1 MTGARRAAVTH
12 ASLVLEH
19 VPDLVRYGSKPSR
32 EPEKLD
38 ALQGSLRSFNDAVAY
53 APNQVFIGNLP
64 PEDLWGRP
72 RNWWEHPVGDASP
85 TGSTGEIMPQAA
97 FYDLLAGVDRFDL
110 VRSGAEE
117 SPEAIPLYDGDK
129 VVATVVGDHDLDE
142 SLSAHVLLENLAIKA
157 TGVHALRDLLARA
170 DIDPASITHAIGC
183 GEEAVGDR
191 YQRGGGNMAKAIAE
205 ECGLHRASAID
216 VKSFC
221 AAPVHALVIAAAL
234 IEAGIEQRV
243 LVVAGGSLGKLGM
256 KFEGALAKGFPILED
271 VLAGMAVLLEPADG
285 SNGPVLR
292 TDAVGRMPIDAG
304 ETPQAQLGA
313 LVGEPLDALGIGI
326 ADVGT
331 YATEIHNPEI
341 TEPQGGGD
349 VADRNYKMLAGL
361 GVLRDEL
368 TRAGIPGFAR
378 AHGMPGFAPTQG
390 HIASAVPWLP
400 HALARMRAGELH
412 RTMLM
417 AKGSL
422 FLGRLTRQWDGVSV
436 TLEA

>member
-1 MTGARRAAVTH
+1 MSATRRAAVTH

-32 EPEKLD
+32 EPATLD
-38 ALQGSLRSFNDAVAY
+38 ALLGALRTFDEAVAY
-53 APNQVFIGNLP
+53 PPNQVFIGNLP
-64 PEDLWGRP
+64 PEDLWERP
-72 RNWWEHPVGDASP
+72 REWWRHPVEGAKPEGVSGAVMTQPAFYELLAAVDRFGLVGDAAVA
-85 TGSTGEIMPQAA
+85 GS
-97 FYDLLAGVDRFDL
+97 
-110 VRSGAEE
+110 
-117 SPEAIPLYDGDK
+117 IPLSDGDR
-129 VVATVVGDHDLDE
+129 VVAYVAAAHDADE
-142 SLSAHVLLENLAIKA
+142 SLTAHILLENLAIKA
-157 TGVHALRDLLARA
+157 SGVHAVRDLLERA
-170 DIDPASITHAIGC
+170 ELDHSSITHAIGC

-205 ECGLHRASAID
+205 ECGLSRASAID

-221 AAPVHALVIAAAL
+221 AAPVHAIVLAAAL
-234 IEAGIEQRV
+234 IESGIEQRV

-256 KFEGALAKGFPILED
+256 KFEGALAKGYPILED
-271 VLAGMAVLLEPADG
+271 VLAGVAIVLDVADG
-285 SNGPVLR
+285 SNGPVVR
-292 TDAVGRMPIDAG
+292 TDAVGRMPVDAG

-313 LVGEPLDALGIGI
+313 LVGEPLDTMHI
-326 ADVGT
+326 AVTDVDT

-361 GVLRDEL
+361 GVLRGDL
-368 TRAGIPGFAR
+368 VRDDIPGFAR
-378 AHGMPGFAPTQG
+378 AHGLPGYAPTQG
-390 HIASAVPWLP
+390 HVASAIPWLA
-400 HALARMRAGELH
+400 HALPRMRAGDIH
-412 RTMLM
+412 RTMLL

>member
-1 MTGARRAAVTH
+1 MTTQPRAAVTH
-12 ASLVLEH
+12 ASLVLQH

-32 EPEKLD
+32 EPDKL
-38 ALQGSLRSFNDAVAY
+38 AEAAGSLRAFDDAVAY
-53 APNQVFIGNLP
+53 APNQVFVGNLP
-64 PEDLWGRP
+64 PEDLWDRP
-72 RNWWEHPVGDASP
+72 RPWWKEPIADASP
-85 TGSTGEIMPQAA
+85 TGTSGEIMAQPA
-97 FYDLLAGVDRFDL
+97 FYELLREVDRFDL
-110 VRSGAEE
+110 VKDTSAPGALE
-117 SPEAIPLYDGDK
+117 LFDGDQ
-129 VVATVVGDHDLDE
+129 VVGSFVGDHDLDE

-157 TGVHALRDLLARA
+157 SGVHALRDVLARA
-170 DIDPASITHAIGC
+170 DTDPSSITHAIGC

-205 ECGLHRASAID
+205 ECGLSKASALD

-221 AAPVHALVIAAAL
+221 AAPVHAMVLAAAL
-234 IEAGIEQRV
+234 IESGIEQRV
-243 LVVAGGSLGKLGM
+243 VVVAGGSLGKLGM

-271 VLAGMAVLLEPADG
+271 VLAGMAVVLEAADG
-285 SNGPVLR
+285 SSGPVLR
-292 TDAVGRMPIDAG
+292 TDAVGRMPIEAG
-304 ETPQAQLGA
+304 TTPQAQLGA
-313 LVGEPLDALGIGI
+313 LVGAPLDALGIGI
-326 ADVGT
+326 NGVDT

-361 GVLRDEL
+361 VVLRGEL
-368 TRAGIPGFAR
+368 TRDDIPGFAR
-378 AHGMPGFAPTQG
+378 AHGLPGYVPTQG

-400 HALARMRAGELH
+400 HALARMRAGTLH
-412 RTMLM
+412 RTMLI

>member
-1 MTGARRAAVTH
+1 MTTPRAAVTH
-12 ASLVLEH
+12 ASLTLEH

-32 EPEKLD
+32 EPERFAD
-38 ALQGSLRSFNDAVAY
+38 ATGSLRNFEDAVAY
-53 APNQVFIGNLP
+53 APNQVFIGNQP
-64 PEDLWGRP
+64 PEDLWDRSRP
-72 RNWWEHPVGDASP
+72 WWKEPVTDASP
-85 TGSTGEIMPQAA
+85 EGTSGEVMAQPA
-97 FYDLLAGVDRFDL
+97 FYELMREVDRFDL
-110 VRSGAEE
+110 VKDTSAAGALE
-117 SPEAIPLYDGDK
+117 LFDGDR
-129 VVATVVGDHDLDE
+129 VVGSVVGDHDLDE

-157 TGVHALRDLLARA
+157 SGVHALRDVLTRA

-205 ECGLHRASAID
+205 ECDLRKASALD

-221 AAPVHALVIAAAL
+221 AAPVHALVLAAAL
-234 IEAGIEQRV
+234 IEAGIERRV
-243 LVVAGGSLGKLGM
+243 VVVAGGSLGKLGM
-256 KFEGALAKGFPILED
+256 KFEGALSKGFPILED
-271 VLAGMAVLLEPADG
+271 VLAGMAVVLEAADG

-292 TDAVGRMPIDAG
+292 TDAVGRMPIEAG

-326 ADVGT
+326 NDVDT

-361 GVLRDEL
+361 GVLRGELARDE
-368 TRAGIPGFAR
+368 IPDFAR
-378 AHGMPGFAPTQG
+378 AHGLPGYVPTQG

-400 HALARMRAGELH
+400 HALARMRDGTLR
-412 RTMLM
+412 RTMLI

>member
-32 EPEKLD
+32 EPAKLD
-38 ALQGSLRSFNDAVAY
+38 DLTARLRTFEDAVAY
-53 APNQVFIGNLP
+53 PPNQVFIGNLA
-64 PEDLWGRP
+64 PEDLWERP
-72 RNWWEHPVGDASP
+72 RAWWQHPVEAASP
-85 TGSTGEIMPQAA
+85 RGVSGDIMPQPA
-97 FYDLLAGVDRFDL
+97 FYDLLTDVDRFDL
-110 VRSGAEE
+110 MQTGRAPRPDELALHDGATLIG
-117 SPEAIPLYDGDK
+117 AF
-129 VVATVVGDHDLDE
+129 AGDHPHDE
-142 SLSAHVLLENLAIKA
+142 SLSAQALLENLAIKA
-157 TGVHALRDLLARA
+157 SGVHALRDLLARA
-170 DIDPASITHAIGC
+170 DIDPASVTFAIGC

-205 ECGLHRASAID
+205 DCGLVRASGID

-221 AAPVHALVIAAAL
+221 AAPVHALVLAAAL
-234 IEAGIEQRV
+234 IEAGVERRV
-243 LVVAGGSLGKLGM
+243 VVVAGGSLGKLGM

-271 VLAGMAVLLEPADG
+271 VLAGMAVVVELADG

-292 TDAVGRMPIDAG
+292 TDAVGRMPVEAG

-326 ADVGT
+326 NDVGV

-361 GVLRDEL
+361 GVLRGEL
-368 TRAGIPGFAR
+368 TRDDIPLFAR
-378 AHGMPGFAPTQG
+378 FHGLPGFAPTQG
-390 HIASAVPWLP
+390 HIASAIPWLP
-400 HALARMRAGELH
+400 HALARMHTGGLH
-412 RTMLM
+412 RTMLL

>member
-1 MTGARRAAVTH
+1 MIGARRAAVTH

-32 EPEKLD
+32 EPAKQDDLV
-38 ALQGSLRSFNDAVAY
+38 AHLRTFDDAVAY
-53 APNQVFIGNLP
+53 PPNQVFIGNLA
-64 PEDLWGRP
+64 PEDLWERP
-72 RNWWEHPVGDASP
+72 RAWWQHPVDQASP
-85 TGSTGEIMPQAA
+85 EGASGDIMPQLA
-97 FYDLLAGVDRFDL
+97 FYELLADVDRFDL
-110 VRSGAEE
+110 VQTGRSTLPGELA
-117 SPEAIPLYDGDK
+117 LHDGD
-129 VVATVVGDHDLDE
+129 AIIGAFVGDHPSDE
-142 SLSAHVLLENLAIKA
+142 SLSAQVLLENLAIKA
-157 TGVHALRDLLARA
+157 SGVHALRDLLTRSE
-170 DIDPASITHAIGC
+170 IDPASVTFAIGC

-205 ECGLHRASAID
+205 ECGLVRASGID

-221 AAPVHALVIAAAL
+221 AAPVHALVLAAAL
-234 IEAGIEQRV
+234 IEAGVERRV
-243 LVVAGGSLGKLGM
+243 VVVAGGSLGKLGM

-271 VLAGMAVLLEPADG
+271 VLAGIAIVVEPADG

-292 TDAVGRMPIDAG
+292 TDAVGRMPVAAG
-304 ETPQAQLGA
+304 DTPQAQLGA
-313 LVGEPLDALGIGI
+313 LVGEPLDALGIGMD
-326 ADVGT
+326 DVGV

-361 GVLRDEL
+361 GVLRGEL
-368 TRAGIPGFAR
+368 TRDDIPLFAR
-378 AHGMPGFAPTQG
+378 SHGLPGFAPTQG
-390 HIASAVPWLP
+390 HIASAIPWLP
-400 HALARMRAGELH
+400 HALARMHAGGLH
-412 RTMLM
+412 RTMLL